1 MDTIFYFHF
10 FALYAGYN
18 QKLDINP
25 KLGSEPVGN
34 CVAKLKRGKAAG
46 LDGLTAEHV
55 IYSNPVLLTHF
66 NILFN
71 IMLVYG
77 MVPDAFGREIITPL
91 VKNLDG
97 DKTASDNYRSITLS
111 PVISKL
117 FELVLME
124 LFGDQLCTDKLQF
137 GFKSKSS
144 CSHAIFVMRT
154 VIMLNQLQQSQSQH
168 SIFLRPLTELTIMH
182 CSVYW

>member
-1 MDTIFYFHF
+1 M
-10 FALYAGYN
+10 
-18 QKLDINP
+18 
-25 KLGSEPVGN
+25 
-34 CVAKLKRGKAAG
+34 
-46 LDGLTAEHV
+46 EHV
-55 IYSNPVLLTHF
+55 IYSNPVLLTHL

-77 MVPDAFGREIITPL
+77 MVPDAFGRGIIIPL

-97 DKTASDNYRSITLS
+97 DKTDSDNYRSITLS

-124 LFGDQLCTDKLQF
+124 LFGEQLSTDKLQF

-144 CSHAIFVMRT
+144 CSHAHFCYE
-154 VIMLNQLQQSQSQH
+154 NS
-168 SIFLRPLTELTIMH
+168 
-182 CSVYW
+182 Y